1 MKKLIL
7 LLFIFCA
14 VQCYSQVIPT
24 KIETT
29 LVSNYQFT
37 ADTFNVTQTLYS
49 DYTWGLQA
57 NWYGLDT
64 TGATIE
70 IVTSQDGI
78 NYGSYSGF
86 LPYLITTT
94 DGSIMFEDYMTN
106 FKYFRVRVVRNSV
119 TEGHLKLY
127 FRAIKKNN

>member
-57 NWYGLDT
+57 NWYGLDI

-70 IVTSQDGI
+70 ILTSQDGV